1 MIKEYLAKQPNTK
14 FVDVYHLMLTADN
27 KPIPEIFRD
36 DSLHMN
42 AKGYAI
48 WQKAIQPYLIK

>member
-1 MIKEYLAKQPNTK
+1 LHRWQDATG
-14 FVDVYHLMLTADN
+14 
-27 KPIPEIFRD
+27 KPISEIFES

-48 WQKAIQPYLIK
+48 WQKEIAPLLVK